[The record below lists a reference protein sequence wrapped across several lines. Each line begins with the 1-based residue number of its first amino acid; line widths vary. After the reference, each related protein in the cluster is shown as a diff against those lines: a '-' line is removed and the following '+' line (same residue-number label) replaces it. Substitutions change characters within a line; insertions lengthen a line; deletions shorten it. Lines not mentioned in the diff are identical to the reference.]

1 MLCRLLRKTAIVALL
16 IACGAASAAA
26 QGRLP
31 RFERGDC
38 PISTDAWSEKARVEC
53 GHLVVPESRRRP
65 NGPTIN
71 LAVAI
76 FHAKNPSS
84 DPPLVILHGG
94 PGGSG
99 LLQSPT
105 AQRVAAWPIAGRR
118 DIVMYDQRVAGL
130 SGPQPCPA
138 AVERTATNASSEG
151 AAAVRACIAS
161 LKASGRDPAAYGTP
175 ENAADAIDLRRAL
188 GYAKWDVY
196 GVSYGSRLAQELI
209 RRDSSAIRS
218 VTLHSVL
225 PPGSAPY
232 AEVKLRVQETFDH
245 LFARCQADSAC
256 AVAAPTLAQDFGAV
270 YEQLTA
276 NPLMVDP
283 ARGGSPVRLDGVRF
297 VIELRKQLS
306 NPAQLLRIP
315 LLVRELHHGDRMRA
329 AQLLITE
336 DDEPPNASGLL
347 VSAFDLC
354 GSKTLDQDAAAIDAR
369 VRAPFRQLPAQSV
382 VVQACSVW
390 GEKVAETST
399 FAPVST
405 NIPALI
411 LSTEF
416 DSVTPATYG
425 RLVASRFKRAYHF
438 EIPREGHG
446 QLPPGCATGI
456 LLQFLDNPLRQPDGS
471 CLKETATLAFE
482 TRALDGPRI
491 TLTISGT
498 DSAAMQF
505 AGLWEANI
513 PGPFAVFAVDLKVVQ
528 GGALTGTIG
537 AARVAV
543 PISEGRVSQA
553 ELSLKATSADGNRT
567 IVLRGILVGDE
578 ITFTR
583 EFTLRPG
590 GFGGGPGIFGAQGPA
605 RFVARRVN

>member
-1 MLCRLLRKTAIVALL
+1 MWCRLLPKTAIVALL
-16 IACGAASAAA
+16 IACGAAYGSA
-26 QGRLP
+26 QGSLP

-53 GHLVVPESRRRP
+53 GRLVVPESRLRP
-65 NGPTIN
+65 NGPTVS

-76 FHAKNPSS
+76 FHAKNPSGQ
-84 DPPLVILHGG
+84 PPLVILHGG
-94 PGGSG
+94 PGGLG
-99 LLQSPT
+99 LLQHAL
-105 AQRVAAWPIAGRR
+105 AQRAAAWSIAGRR
-118 DIVMYDQRVAGL
+118 DIVMYDQRGAGL
-130 SGPQPCPA
+130 SEPLPCPP
-138 AVERTATNASSEG
+138 AVERRVMNTISEE
-151 AAAVRACIAS
+151 ADAVRACIAS
-161 LKASGRDPAAYGTP
+161 LKASGRDPAAYSTP
-175 ENAADAIDLRRAL
+175 ENAADAIDLRRVL

-196 GVSYGSRLAQELI
+196 GVSYGARLAQELI
-209 RRDSSAIRS
+209 RRDGSAMRS

-225 PPGSAPY
+225 PPGPGPY

-256 AVAAPTLAQDFGAV
+256 AAAVPTLAQDFAAV

-276 NPLMVDP
+276 NPLMVEP
-283 ARGGSPVRLDGVRF
+283 PRGASPVRLDGARF

-315 LLVRELHHGDRMRA
+315 LLVRELRHGDRMRA

-336 DDEPPNASGLL
+336 ENEPPNTSGLL
-347 VSAFDLC
+347 VSAFDVC
-354 GSKTLDQDAAAIDAR
+354 GSNTLGQDAAAIDTR
-369 VRAPFRQLPAQSV
+369 VRPPFRQLPAQSAL
-382 VVQACSVW
+382 VQVCAAW
-390 GEKVAETST
+390 REKVAEPST
-399 FAPVST
+399 FAPVSS

-416 DSVTPATYG
+416 DHLTPAAYG
-425 RLVASRFKRAYHF
+425 RLAASRFKRAYHY

-471 CLKETATLAFE
+471 CLKDMARLAFE
-482 TRALDGPRI
+482 TRTLDGQRV

-498 DSAAMQF
+498 GPAATPF
-505 AGLWEANI
+505 AGQWEAI
-513 PGPFAVFAVDLKVVQ
+513 LPGPFGVFAIDLKID

-537 AARVAV
+537 AARGAV
-543 PISEGRVSQA
+543 PISEGRASQA
-553 ELSLKATSADGNRT
+553 ELILKATSADGVRT
-567 IVLRGILVGDE
+567 IALRGVLVGDE

-590 GFGGGPGIFGAQGPA
+590 GFGGGQGIFGAQGPSG
-605 RFVARRVN
+605 FVARRVN